1 VNEDGYSPPAGG
13 GGAWVHPLVLEGEGL
28 CSRLEKILL
37 RPVEMDTAG
46 GGVEA
51 LKIVLRPGDLP
62 KDKNQH
68 VR

>member
-1 VNEDGYSPPAGG
+1 M
-13 GGAWVHPLVLEGEGL
+13 HPLVLEGEGL